1 MPQYRY
7 SALTHNGSLITGE
20 SAAAS
25 TQDLQAE
32 LEQRGLLVQRIRR
45 QSDGGQFWRRGVVRP
60 QELLLLVQELVS
72 LARAGLPLT
81 EVLALAADRPG
92 EPALARVL
100 GRVLADVRAGQLLS
114 QACAAHPDVF
124 DSTFLTVLR
133 TGEKTGELPAV
144 LARYQDLLRRHVA
157 LRKKVGQAM
166 AYPLFLLLALG
177 VILGVMF
184 AFVMPRFVAM
194 YANFDAQ
201 LPLPT
206 RWLLAAVEHSP
217 YVAAVAL
224 LAGGLGLWGWRALL
238 ATPAGRLRI
247 DAWKLRLPLFAGAAR
262 TAALA
267 QLARSLATLLAG
279 GTPLVEALRTVHESF
294 PNRAL
299 AQRLAKVTDL
309 VTQGQALAPA
319 MRAAGVLP
327 ETALKML
334 QVGEASGSLDRMLAE
349 MAQYYEEA
357 LDGRLARL
365 MALIEPA
372 LILLMGLMIGGI
384 IIVMYLPIFNLAEVI
399 R

>member
-7 SALTHNGSLITGE
+7 SALSHNGALVAGE

-25 TQDLQAE
+25 PEDLKTE
-32 LEQRGLLVQRIRR
+32 LESHGLHVQRISLKRHWR
-45 QSDGGQFWRRGVVRP
+45 ELWRRSAVRP
-60 QELLLLVQELVS
+60 QALLLLVQELVS
-72 LARAGLPLT
+72 LTRAGLPLT
-81 EVLALAADRPG
+81 DVLALAADRPG

-100 GRVLADVRAGQLLS
+100 GRILKDVRAGQLLS
-114 QACAAHPDVF
+114 QACAVHPDVF
-124 DSTFLTVLR
+124 DPLFLAALR
-133 TGEKTGELPAV
+133 TGEKTGELSTV
-144 LARYQDLLRRHVA
+144 LARYQEFLRRQVA
-157 LRKKVGQAM
+157 LRKKISQAL
-166 AYPLFLLLALG
+166 AYPIFLLLALV

-184 AFVMPRFVAM
+184 AFVMPRFVSM

-206 RWLLAAVEHSP
+206 RWLLAAVQHFP
-217 YVAAVAL
+217 VLVLAAFAL
-224 LAGGLGLWGWRALL
+224 GLPLLWGWRAL
-238 ATPAGRLRI
+238 AAQPAGRLRI
-247 DAWKLRLPLFAGAAR
+247 DQWKLRVPLLAGAVR

-267 QLARSLATLLAG
+267 HLARSLATLLAG

-294 PNRAL
+294 PNRAYAL
-299 AQRLAKVTDL
+299 KLVAVTAQ
-309 VTQGQALAPA
+309 VTQGESLTRA
-319 MRAAGVLP
+319 MRTAQVMP

-349 MAQYYEEA
+349 MALYYEEA
-357 LDGRLARL
+357 LEARMSRL

-372 LILLMGLMIGGI
+372 LVLLMGLMIGGI